1 MKKILLLAFL
11 LITTLS
17 YSQTFAFKQQEYQ
30 INCQRTEKSLIINNY
45 NFELPYTTTNI
56 HIHGKEDNS
65 TKIGAVTGYIL
76 LNSIAATTYFIMN
89 DSFKDKQPTNQPI
102 KNLNPTGLIF
112 TTVASTA
119 LLVIVISIY

>member
-30 INCQRTEKSLIINNY
+30 IDCQRTEKSIIINNY
-45 NFELPYTTTNI
+45 NIKLPYTTTNI
-56 HIHGKEDNS
+56 LIHGKEDNS

-89 DSFKDKQPTNQPI
+89 GSFKDKQPTNQTI

-119 LLVIVISIY
+119 LLVIIISIY